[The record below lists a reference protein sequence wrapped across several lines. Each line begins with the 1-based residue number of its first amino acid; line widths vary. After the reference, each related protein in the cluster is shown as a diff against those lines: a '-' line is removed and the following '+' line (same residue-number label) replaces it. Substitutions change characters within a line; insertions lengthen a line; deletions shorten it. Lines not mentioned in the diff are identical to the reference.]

1 MKPAPIQR
9 LTFTGS
15 GGEVRI
21 SRQVQATLATFN
33 KGGAEKRPD
42 GSKVA
47 TITFT
52 VASVNEYW
60 TSYGPPTT
68 IALPAPNRW
77 VIYDVVSGEIRA
89 GALIVK
95 LPPRVEKR

>member
-9 LTFTGS
+9 LTLSGA

-21 SRQVQATLATFN
+21 GRQVQAMLETFS
-33 KGGAEKRPD
+33 KGGAEKRQD
-42 GSKVA
+42 GQKVA

-60 TSYGPPTT
+60 ASYGPPTT

-77 VIYDVVSGEIRA
+77 LIYDVESGDVRA